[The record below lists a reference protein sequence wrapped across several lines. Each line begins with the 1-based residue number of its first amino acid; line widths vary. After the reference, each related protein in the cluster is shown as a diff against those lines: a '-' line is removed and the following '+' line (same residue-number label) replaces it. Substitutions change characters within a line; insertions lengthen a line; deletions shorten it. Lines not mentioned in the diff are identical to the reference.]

1 MSNFKKVAAALTAIT
16 SMASLGVGTISA
28 SAADLDAINEKILN
42 DTASDE
48 EKFVAEYAND
58 SEEMKIADYV
68 VNSDISLCDAES
80 LMSSYEIGLANA
92 NFTETFSDDGDT
104 VINLNTEFYNDSN
117 LSKNQHYLVF
127 IADDGS
133 AQFRTSFIVS
143 YDNRRIG
150 FDEDADVSLLNKNSK
165 TFLNFDQTSGTS
177 ANRSALSFGGRY
189 VKENDQAVPKGFA
202 EIPFN
207 ILVDRTTAI
216 GKAYSE
222 RRACNDIS
230 VTDVQNTTIN
240 GGVDSILSSGTYVLG
255 DFDHDGKVT
264 ETDTMYVLKIVVGTY
279 KGIKFHYNGK
289 EGDDYAK
296 ILTYLAADTNKDG
309 DLTVAD
315 AVWMNQNRD

>member
-1 MSNFKKVAAALTAIT
+1 M
-16 SMASLGVGTISA
+16 
-28 SAADLDAINEKILN
+28 
-42 DTASDE
+42 
-48 EKFVAEYAND
+48 
-58 SEEMKIADYV
+58 
-68 VNSDISLCDAES
+68 
-80 LMSSYEIGLANA
+80 
-92 NFTETFSDDGDT
+92 
-104 VINLNTEFYNDSN
+104 
-117 LSKNQHYLVF
+117 
-127 IADDGS
+127 
-133 AQFRTSFIVS
+133 
-143 YDNRRIG
+143 
-150 FDEDADVSLLNKNSK
+150 
-165 TFLNFDQTSGTS
+165 
-177 ANRSALSFGGRY
+177 
-189 VKENDQAVPKGFA
+189 KENDQAVPKGFA

-315 AVWMNQNRD
+315 AIWMNKNRD

>member
-58 SEEMKIADYV
+58 SEEMKVAEYV
-68 VNSDISLCDAES
+68 INSGISLCDAES

-127 IADDGS
+127 VSKTGE
-133 AQFRTSFIVS
+133 AQVRTSFDVTYSNKWI
-143 YDNRRIG
+143 D
-150 FDEDADVSLLNKNSK
+150 FDEDAEVNLLNNNSK
-165 TFLNFDQTSGTS
+165 TYLNFDKVLNDKT
-177 ANRSALSFGGRY
+177 NDFYLSVGGRY
-189 VKENDQAVPKGFA
+189 VKENDIAAPKGFA

-207 ILVDRTTAI
+207 VVM
-216 GKAYSE
+216 KASDTGDEKYSE
-222 RRACNDIS
+222 
-230 VTDVQNTTIN
+230 TTLHN
-240 GGVDSILSSGTYVLG
+240 
-255 DFDHDGKVT
+255 
-264 ETDTMYVLKIVVGTY
+264 KIKLNNIG
-279 KGIKFHYNGK
+279 
-289 EGDDYAK
+289 
-296 ILTYLAADTNKDG
+296 
-309 DLTVAD
+309 
-315 AVWMNQNRD
+315 

>member
-1 MSNFKKVAAALTAIT
+1 
-16 SMASLGVGTISA
+16 MASLGVGTISA
-28 SAADLDAINEKILN
+28 SAADLDAINEKILD

-68 VNSDISLCDAES
+68 INSDISLCDAES

-104 VINLNTEFYNDSN
+104 VINLNTQFYNSSN

-127 IADDGS
+127 IADNGS
-133 AQFRTSFIVS
+133 TQFRTSFIVS
-143 YDNRRIG
+143 YDNKHIG

-189 VKENDQAVPKGFA
+189 VKENDQALPKGFA
-202 EIPFN
+202 EISFN
-207 ILVDRTTAI
+207 VLVDPTTAS

-222 RRACNDIS
+222 TGIRNDIS
-230 VTDVQNTTIN
+230 VTDKQITTIN
-240 GGVDSILSSGTYVLG
+240 GSENSTLSSGIYALG